1 MSSWRRSV
9 LPTLLALAAAVAAV
23 YGDDAVGNDV
33 VSVMDVPAELGVEQL
48 IVTGQ
53 SYSGEVNATK
63 WLTYILNQSTVN
75 FTEIAIYV
83 TVFGAGNDVRVYAGL
98 GGSSPVDAGHYDYLA
113 YSYEGDAVLVI
124 RSMEIGFIRRYVSS
138 VWTSQ
143 RCLCIMLFIYRAIP
157 VSRQ

>member
-23 YGDDAVGNDV
+23 NGDDAVGNDV
-33 VSVMDVPAELGVEQL
+33 VLVMDGPAELGAEL
-48 IVTGQ
+48 PINTGK
-53 SYSGEVNATK
+53 SYSGQVNATK
-63 WLTYILNQSTVN
+63 WVTYILNQPTVN

-124 RSMEIGFIRRYVSS
+124 RSMEIGFIRRYASS
-138 VWTSQ
+138 VWTWR
-143 RCLCIMLFIYRAIP
+143 RCLCIMLLIDRAKA